1 MQYYNYDTNFHEEKK
16 GSYSL
21 SFFSLLSRINFGK
34 IIKQRD
40 EKKLEMVSRFSVNKI
55 NDDVGRRSLTF
66 DKGTR
71 RDTGDGEEG

>member
-1 MQYYNYDTNFHEEKK
+1 MEEK
-16 GSYSL
+16 GSGIILSL
-21 SFFSLLSRINFGK
+21 SFHFFRENNFFGK